1 GRRAG
6 GAGGRGR
13 AGGPAHRAPSSKP
26 GAPPLA
32 GVRVLDFTWVVA
44 GPVATRILADLGAD
58 VIKLERRGSP
68 DFGDRRGGLS
78 GTLMRGKRSI
88 VVDLNDARGRDVA
101 RRLAPNSDV
110 VIDNFSARVMTNL
123 GLDHATLSRERP
135 DIVCVRMTGF
145 GLTGPDRDHVS
156 YGPTL
161 QALTATRSSWP
172 SRTVRRRASATRTR
186 ISPAGTS

>member
-26 GAPPLA
+26 ARAPLA

-58 VIKLERRGSP
+58 VIKIERRNSI

-78 GTLMRGKRSI
+78 GTLMRGKRS
-88 VVDLNDARGRDVA
+88 VVLNLGDARGVALA
-101 RRLAPNSDV
+101 RRLALASDV
-110 VIDNFSARVMTNL
+110 VIDNFTARVMPNL
-123 GLDHATLSRERP
+123 GLD
-135 DIVCVRMTGF
+135 D
-145 GLTGPDRDHVS
+145 
-156 YGPTL
+156 PTL
-161 QALTATRSSWP
+161 RAGAGADLRAHDRLRTHRSGS
-172 SRTVRRRASATRTR
+172 
-186 ISPAGTS
+186 